1 MLFTF
6 LSSNISAIE
15 NIFANYGWPG
25 LLVLGAGAFLVYFIK
40 QHLTKSTSSTNKVLA
55 DGFNDLSKSMQDQ
68 NQKLLEAIIKQ
79 SEENNKTIGKVL
91 DSVLTEKSGRD
102 KQIHDDHMKYRMDVS
117 KLIRTK
123 MKDLLNRYNGDR
135 IFILEFHNC
144 KENVVGMPFYWADM
158 TYEEISR
165 GVKSIQ
171 PAWRD
176 QEASQLIPII
186 DDMEEFGGYKIYTI
200 EDIEALQDQSSI
212 LYRRLRVERGV
223 QEAII
228 SALYSQDNI
237 LIGLLVIEYEDGVF
251 IPIEVLDDEDIIAQ
265 ANSIA
270 TLLDCTLSQSK
281 LN

>member
-1 MLFTF
+1 MLFTC

-15 NIFANYGWPG
+15 NIFSKYGWPG
-25 LLVLGAGAFLVYFIK
+25 LLVAGAIAVLVYVIK
-40 QHLTKSTSSTNKVLA
+40 QHLTKSATSTNKVLT
-55 DGFNDLSKSMQDQ
+55 DGFTDLSKSMQDQ

-91 DSVLTEKSGRD
+91 DSVLTEKSSRD
-102 KQIHDDHMKYRMDVS
+102 KQTHDDQMKYRMDVS

-123 MKDLLNRYNGDR
+123 MKDLLNRYNADR

-212 LYRRLRVERGV
+212 LYRKLRIERGV

-237 LIGLLVIEYEDGVF
+237 LIGLLVLEYEDGVF
-251 IPIEVLDDEDIIAQ
+251 IPIEVLDDEDIISQ

-270 TLLDCTLSQSK
+270 TLLDCTPYD
-281 LN
+281 

>member
-25 LLVLGAGAFLVYFIK
+25 LLVLGAGAALVYFIK
-40 QHLTKSTSSTNKVLA
+40 QHLTKSTTSTNKVLT
-55 DGFNDLSKSMQDQ
+55 DGFTDLSKSMQDQ

-102 KQIHDDHMKYRMDVS
+102 KQIHDDNMKYRMDVS

-212 LYRRLRVERGV
+212 LYRKLRIERGV

>member
-15 NIFANYGWPG
+15 NIFSKYGWPG
-25 LLVLGAGAFLVYFIK
+25 LLVAGAIAVLVYVIK
-40 QHLTKSTSSTNKVLA
+40 QHLTKSTTSTNKVLS
-55 DGFNDLSKSMQDQ
+55 DGFTDLSKSMQDQ

-102 KQIHDDHMKYRMDVS
+102 KQIHDDNMKYRMDVS

-212 LYRRLRVERGV
+212 LYRKLRVERGV

-270 TLLDCTLSQSK
+270 TLLDCTQGQFK
-281 LN
+281 MN

>member
-1 MLFTF
+1 MLFTC

-15 NIFANYGWPG
+15 NIFSKYGWPG
-25 LLVLGAGAFLVYFIK
+25 LLVAGAIAVLVYVIK
-40 QHLTKSTSSTNKVLA
+40 QHLTKSATSTNKVLT
-55 DGFNDLSKSMQDQ
+55 DGFTDLSKSMQDQ

-91 DSVLTEKSGRD
+91 DSVLTEKSSRD
-102 KQIHDDHMKYRMDVS
+102 KQTHDDQMKYRMDVS

-123 MKDLLNRYNGDR
+123 MKDLLNRYNADR

-186 DDMEEFGGYKIYTI
+186 DDMEEFGGYKIYNI

-212 LYRRLRVERGV
+212 LYRKLRIERGV

-237 LIGLLVIEYEDGVF
+237 LIGLLVLEYEDGVF
-251 IPIEVLDDEDIIAQ
+251 IPIEVLDDEDIISQ

-270 TLLDCTLSQSK
+270 TLLDCTTY
-281 LN
+281 N

>member
-1 MLFTF
+1 MLFTC

-15 NIFANYGWPG
+15 NIFSKYGWPG
-25 LLVLGAGAFLVYFIK
+25 LLVAGAIAVLVYVIK
-40 QHLTKSTSSTNKVLA
+40 QHLTKSATSTNKVLT
-55 DGFNDLSKSMQDQ
+55 DGFTDLSKSMQDQ

-91 DSVLTEKSGRD
+91 DSVLTEKSSRD
-102 KQIHDDHMKYRMDVS
+102 KQTHDDQMKYRMDVS

-123 MKDLLNRYNGDR
+123 MKDLLNRYNADR

-212 LYRRLRVERGV
+212 LYRKLRIERGV

-237 LIGLLVIEYEDGVF
+237 LIGLLVLEYEDGVF
-251 IPIEVLDDEDIIAQ
+251 IPIEVLDDEDIISQ

-270 TLLDCTLSQSK
+270 TLLDCTTY
-281 LN
+281 N

>member
-1 MLFTF
+1 MLFTC

-15 NIFANYGWPG
+15 NIFSKYGWPG
-25 LLVLGAGAFLVYFIK
+25 LLVAGAIAVLVYVIK
-40 QHLTKSTSSTNKVLA
+40 QHLTKSATSTNKVLT
-55 DGFNDLSKSMQDQ
+55 DGFTDLSKSMQDQ

-79 SEENNKTIGKVL
+79 SEESNKTIGKVL
-91 DSVLTEKSGRD
+91 DSVLTEKSSRD
-102 KQIHDDHMKYRMDVS
+102 KQTHDDQMKYRMDVS

-123 MKDLLNRYNGDR
+123 MKDLLNRYNADR

-200 EDIEALQDQSSI
+200 EDIEALQEQSSI
-212 LYRRLRVERGV
+212 LYRKLRIERGV

-237 LIGLLVIEYEDGVF
+237 LIGLLVLEYEDGVF
-251 IPIEVLDDEDIIAQ
+251 IPIEVLDDEDIISQ

-270 TLLDCTLSQSK
+270 TLLDCTTY
-281 LN
+281 N

>member
-15 NIFANYGWPG
+15 NIFSKYGWPG
-25 LLVLGAGAFLVYFIK
+25 VLVVGAISVLVYVIK
-40 QHLTKSTSSTNKVLA
+40 QHLTKSTTSTNKVLT
-55 DGFNDLSKSMQDQ
+55 DGFTDLSKSMQDQ

-91 DSVLTEKSGRD
+91 DSVLTEKSSRD
-102 KQIHDDHMKYRMDVS
+102 KQTHDDQMKYRMDVS

-123 MKDLLNRYNGDR
+123 MKDLLNRYNADR

-200 EDIEALQDQSSI
+200 EDIEALQNQSSI
-212 LYRRLRVERGV
+212 LYRKLRIERGV

-237 LIGLLVIEYEDGVF
+237 LIGLLILEYEDGVF

-270 TLLDCTLSQSK
+270 TLLDCTTY
-281 LN
+281 N

>member
-25 LLVLGAGAFLVYFIK
+25 LLVLGAGAALVYFIK
-40 QHLTKSTSSTNKVLA
+40 QHLTKSTSSTNKVLT
-55 DGFNDLSKSMQDQ
+55 DGFTDLSKSMQDQ

-102 KQIHDDHMKYRMDVS
+102 KQIHDDNMKYRMDVS

-212 LYRRLRVERGV
+212 LYRKLRIERGV

-237 LIGLLVIEYEDGVF
+237 LIGLLIIEYEDGVF

-270 TLLDCTLSQSK
+270 TLLDCTHDQSK
-281 LN
+281 MN

>member
-1 MLFTF
+1 MLFTC

-15 NIFANYGWPG
+15 NIFSKYGWPG
-25 LLVLGAGAFLVYFIK
+25 LLVAGAIAVLVYVIK
-40 QHLTKSTSSTNKVLA
+40 QHLTKSATSTNKVLS
-55 DGFNDLSKSMQDQ
+55 DGFTDLSKSMQDQ

-91 DSVLTEKSGRD
+91 DSVLTEKSSRD
-102 KQIHDDHMKYRMDVS
+102 KQTHDDQMKYRMDVS

-123 MKDLLNRYNGDR
+123 MKDLLNRYNADR

-212 LYRRLRVERGV
+212 LYRKLRIERGV

-237 LIGLLVIEYEDGVF
+237 LIGLLVLEYEDGVF
-251 IPIEVLDDEDIIAQ
+251 IPIEVLDDEDIISQ

-270 TLLDCTLSQSK
+270 TLLDCTTY
-281 LN
+281 N

>member
-1 MLFTF
+1 MLFTC

-15 NIFANYGWPG
+15 NIFSKYGWPG
-25 LLVLGAGAFLVYFIK
+25 LLVAGAIAVLVYVIK
-40 QHLTKSTSSTNKVLA
+40 QHLTKSATSTNKVLA

-91 DSVLTEKSGRD
+91 DSVLTEKSSRD
-102 KQIHDDHMKYRMDVS
+102 KQTHDDQMKYRMDVS

-212 LYRRLRVERGV
+212 LYRKLRIERGV

-251 IPIEVLDDEDIIAQ
+251 IPIEVLDDEDIISQ

-270 TLLDCTLSQSK
+270 TLLDCTTD
-281 LN
+281 N

>member
-1 MLFTF
+1 MLFTC

-15 NIFANYGWPG
+15 NIFSKYGWPG
-25 LLVLGAGAFLVYFIK
+25 LLVAGAIAVLVYVIK
-40 QHLTKSTSSTNKVLA
+40 QHLTKSATSTNKVLA
-55 DGFNDLSKSMQDQ
+55 DGFNDLSKNMQDQ

-102 KQIHDDHMKYRMDVS
+102 KQIHDDNMKYRMDVS

-186 DDMEEFGGYKIYTI
+186 DDMEEYGGYKIYTI

-212 LYRRLRVERGV
+212 LYRKLRIERGV

-251 IPIEVLDDEDIIAQ
+251 IPIEVLDDEDIISQ

-281 LN
+281 

>member
-6 LSSNISAIE
+6 LSSNISALE
-15 NIFANYGWPG
+15 NIFSKYGWPG
-25 LLVLGAGAFLVYFIK
+25 LLVAGAIAVLVYFIK
-40 QHLTKSTSSTNKVLA
+40 QHLTKSTTSTNKVLT
-55 DGFNDLSKSMQDQ
+55 DGFTDLSKSMQDQ

-102 KQIHDDHMKYRMDVS
+102 KQIHDDNMKYRMDVS

-186 DDMEEFGGYKIYTI
+186 DDMEEYGGYKIYTI

-212 LYRRLRVERGV
+212 LYRKLRIERGV

-270 TLLDCTLSQSK
+270 TLLDCTTY
-281 LN
+281 N